1 MWDLFLQTRNRNIS
15 DIVVSL
21 EATDDFIC
29 EKAMRQPDEDSY
41 LDEEVIL
48 QRLSEFRAGDT
59 RDNTPLNFF
68 DEIDIHP
75 LVVHVKDHNDYS
87 MKKAYAN
94 VALRMGRPCRY
105 PKLIGKSL

>member
-1 MWDLFLQTRNRNIS
+1 MNIP

-29 EKAMRQPDEDSY
+29 EKAMHQPQGDVY
-41 LDEEVIL
+41 FEEEIIL
-48 QRLSEFRAGDT
+48 KRLSEFRAGDT

-68 DEIDIHP
+68 DELDIHP
-75 LVVHVKDHNDYS
+75 LVVPVKDHHDYA
-87 MKKAYAN
+87 MKKPYAD

-105 PKLIGKSL
+105 PKLLGKS